1 MRPDAEIVE
10 DVGLQVSMLKLE
22 KLELRGFKSFG
33 DETEVTFPG
42 AITAIVGPNGC
53 GKSNIAD
60 GILWV
65 LGEQSAR
72 SLRGT
77 RMEDVIFQGSRS
89 RPAVGMTEVVLTLSA
104 VTDIELSGNGAGS
117 EDAATDDGDEAPARS
132 RPARKIQAGDV
143 ITVARRLYRSG
154 TSEYF
159 IDGQHVRLRDIYD
172 LFAGTGLG
180 PGHYAIIGQDRI
192 SELINAKPYER
203 RAIIEE
209 AAGITKFRLRQRAIE
224 LRLESTRQNLARIN
238 DIIAEVERQVASLK
252 RQAARARR
260 YRRLREELRT
270 LLRILFRLEHRRVTD
285 ELVTVEAQIE
295 TLARE
300 KARVSAE
307 ISRLESEQ
315 RQFVERSRQNETH
328 VRQIRERLAQ
338 ADLEIERAMSRRT
351 HAQQQQAEMARRF
364 AELERDEYALGE
376 RMKVISLE
384 QTRLRAERD
393 RLASEIAQ
401 SEGHLAEAEG
411 EHAHLLAEVKLREE
425 ALERLRARFVEAV
438 NAAATLR
445 NARQQVE
452 EAIRRIDLRL
462 NSLRSEGDRARQRRA
477 ELLKERQRLAGEIEQ
492 LREHVA
498 TLVRT
503 RDEIESALAQ
513 ARAAEAAER
522 NELAEQERT
531 RIAWENRLQSL
542 IELDAHHAYYSEAVQ
557 YVFGLPEAQ
566 GELHL
571 LGTLA
576 DRAQVD
582 PRWEKMVEAVLGERL
597 QAILV
602 PSLEDAQRAI
612 ELLTRAGAGRAQ
624 FLVVG
629 ISGGQGNGGT
639 AASSA
644 SLTTDHT
651 DKSSL
656 SFVRVLGLD
665 PIVQAAFV
673 RAYPEYETAEVV
685 RDRDAAIE
693 RSLADPCRLFVTP
706 EGEWI
711 RGGCL
716 LSGGADPGCAVG
728 LLAVKREI
736 RELRTLL
743 DQLTEHLQVQERR
756 LADHRTRIEAQ
767 AQQLDAC
774 GSALREQEKTLFEK
788 EVRFSEIEREIERVD
803 QQLRVV
809 AFEQTDAEAERA
821 KALAEHAQLE
831 GERARSE
838 EELRELEDRNQQL
851 QAEIALLR
859 EKTAQAAEN
868 VSRVRVQLAA
878 ANERKQSLSQHLRHL
893 DDEYAECERRHER
906 IGWEKQAIT
915 SEGEALTRTFAE
927 VEEEITRLKAERSNL
942 EQTLNDAL
950 GHLAQVHQTSD
961 QIHHVGT
968 ELREKESSLRDQLSQ
983 AEVVRATLQSQ
994 AQFLRES
1001 CFAELART
1009 LEEIL
1014 SEPDELTT
1022 LPPVVDVSDPQA
1034 IKHRIE
1040 ELRRRL
1046 EEAGPVNMM
1055 ALDELQQMEERYQF
1069 LRRQREDIESSL
1081 ASTEQALQEIRR
1093 RSCHRFLEAFR
1104 AINENFSAMFQELFG
1119 GGHGEMVLLDPDNVL
1134 ESGIDIIAQ
1143 PPGKRLQNIHLLS
1156 GGEKALAALAL
1167 LLAIFRYR
1175 PSPFCVLDEVDA
1187 ALDDVNVARFS
1198 QKIIEMSERTQ
1209 FIVITHNK
1217 ETMEAAHVL
1226 YGVTMEEPGVSKLV
1240 SVRLQ

>member
-1 MRPDAEIVE
+1 
-10 DVGLQVSMLKLE
+10 MLKLE

-33 DETEVTFPG
+33 DETEITFPG

-89 RPAVGMTEVVLTLSA
+89 RPPVGMTEVVLTLSA
-104 VTDIELSGNGAGS
+104 VADIEISANGAGA
-117 EDAATDDGDEAPARS
+117 EDEATDDDDGSRGRS
-132 RPARKIQAGDV
+132 RLTRKIRAGEV

-270 LLRILFRLEHRRVTD
+270 LLRILFRLEYRRIAD
-285 ELVTVEAQIE
+285 ELETVQAQIE
-295 TLARE
+295 TLAQE
-300 KARVSAE
+300 KAQLLAE

-315 RQFVERSRQNETH
+315 RDLVERSRRDEAH
-328 VRQIRERLAQ
+328 VHEIRERLAR
-338 ADLEIERAMSRRT
+338 ADLEIERATSRRT
-351 HAQQQQAEMARRF
+351 NAEQQQAELIRRF
-364 AELERDEYALGE
+364 AELERDEHALKE
-376 RMKVISLE
+376 RMTVISRE
-384 QTRLRAERD
+384 QTRLRAEAD
-393 RLASEIAQ
+393 QLASEIAQ
-401 SEGHLAEAEG
+401 REGQLADAES
-411 EHAHLLAEVKLREE
+411 EHARLLADVRSQEE

-445 NARQQVE
+445 NARQQIE

-462 NSLRSEGDRARQRRA
+462 KNLRSEGDRARQRRA
-477 ELLKERQRLAGEIEQ
+477 ELLRERQQLADEIER

-503 RDEIESALAQ
+503 RDEIASALAQ
-513 ARAAEAAER
+513 ARAIEAAER

-542 IELDAHHAYYSEAVQ
+542 IELDAHHAYYSDAVQ
-557 YVFGLPEAQ
+557 YILHLPEAQ
-566 GELHL
+566 DELHL

-576 DRAQVD
+576 DKVQVD

-602 PSLEDAQRAI
+602 PSLEDAWRAI
-612 ELLTRAGAGRAQ
+612 ERLTRAGAGRAQ

-629 ISGGQGNGGT
+629 IGGGQGNGGT

-644 SLTTDHT
+644 APTKNDAQTGE
-651 DKSSL
+651 SSS
-656 SFVRVLGLD
+656 SFMRILGLD
-665 PIVQAAFV
+665 PMVQAAFA

-685 RDRDAAIE
+685 RDRDAAVE
-693 RSLADPCRLFVTP
+693 RSLADPGRLFVTP
-706 EGEWI
+706 EGEWV

-736 RELRTLL
+736 RELRARL
-743 DQLTEHLQVQERR
+743 DQLTEHLRIRQRR
-756 LADHRTRIEAQ
+756 LADHHADIEACEEK
-767 AQQLDAC
+767 LGAC
-774 GSALREQEKTLFEK
+774 ESELREQEKTLFEK

-809 AFEQTDAEAERA
+809 AFEQTDAMAERTKALDAQAQIEAE
-821 KALAEHAQLE
+821 L
-831 GERARSE
+831 ARSE
-838 EELRELEDRNQQL
+838 EELRELEGRSQQL
-851 QAEIALLR
+851 QAEIALFR
-859 EKTAQAAEN
+859 EKITEAAER
-868 VSRVRVQLAA
+868 VSHVRVQLAA
-878 ANERKQSLSQHLRHL
+878 ANERKQSLSHRLRHL
-893 DDEYAECERRHER
+893 DDEYAECERRGER
-906 IGWEKQAIT
+906 IGWEKRAIT
-915 SEGEALTRTFAE
+915 AE
-927 VEEEITRLKAERSNL
+927 RETLSHTLEEVDAEISRLLAERSDL
-942 EQTLNDAL
+942 EEALNDAL

-961 QIHHVGT
+961 HAHRAVT

-983 AEVVRATLQSQ
+983 AEIARATLQSQ
-994 AQFLRES
+994 AQFLHES
-1001 CFAELART
+1001 CFAELAHT
-1009 LEEIL
+1009 LEEVL
-1014 SEPDELTT
+1014 AQPDDLTT
-1022 LPPVVDVSDPQA
+1022 LSPTVDVTDPQA

-1055 ALDELQQMEERYQF
+1055 ALDELQQAEQRYEF
-1069 LRRQREDIESSL
+1069 LRRQREDIERSL

-1093 RSCHRFLEAFR
+1093 RSRQRFLDAFH

-1119 GGHGEMVLLDPDNVL
+1119 GGRGEMILLDPENIL

-1198 QKIIEMSERTQ
+1198 QKLIEMSERTQ

>member
-1 MRPDAEIVE
+1 
-10 DVGLQVSMLKLE
+10 MLKLE

-33 DETEVTFPG
+33 DETEITFPG

-117 EDAATDDGDEAPARS
+117 GDEGMDDGNEPRAHS
-132 RPARKIQAGDV
+132 RLARKIQAGDV

-192 SELINAKPYER
+192 SELINARPYER

-260 YRRLREELRT
+260 YRRLREEMRT

-285 ELVTVEAQIE
+285 ELATVEAQIE
-295 TLARE
+295 TLERE

-315 RQFVERSRQNETH
+315 RQLVERSRQDEAH
-328 VRQIRERLAQ
+328 VREIRERLAH
-338 ADLEIERAMSRRT
+338 ADLEIERARSRRT
-351 HAQQQQAEMARRF
+351 HAEQQQAELTRRL
-364 AELERDEYALGE
+364 AELERDEHALTE
-376 RMKVISLE
+376 RMRVISGE
-384 QTRLRAERD
+384 QTRLQVEGD
-393 RLASEIAQ
+393 QLASEIAQ
-401 SEGHLAEAEG
+401 RDGQLAEAES
-411 EHAHLLAEVKLREE
+411 EHARLLAEVRRQEE

-438 NAAATLR
+438 NAAAALR
-445 NARQQVE
+445 NSRQQIE

-462 NSLRSEGDRARQRRA
+462 KNLRSEGDRARQRRA
-477 ELLKERQRLAGEIEQ
+477 ELLRERQQLADESER

-498 TLVRT
+498 MLVRI
-503 RDEIESALAQ
+503 RDEIESALAH
-513 ARAAEAAER
+513 ARATEAAER
-522 NELAEQERT
+522 NELAEHERT

-557 YVFGLPEAQ
+557 YVFRLPEE
-566 GELHL
+566 ELHL

-576 DRAQVD
+576 DRVQVD

-602 PSLEDAQRAI
+602 PSLEDARRAT
-612 ELLTRAGAGRAQ
+612 EQLTRAGAGRAE

-629 ISGGQGNGGT
+629 IGGGQGNGGAAPF
-639 AASSA
+639 AASS
-644 SLTTDHT
+644 TTDHT
-651 DKSSL
+651 QTAESSV
-656 SFVRVLGLD
+656 SFIRVLGLD

-685 RDRDAAIE
+685 RDRDVAFE
-693 RSLADPCRLFVTP
+693 RSLADPGRLFVTP

-716 LSGGADPGCAVG
+716 VSGGADPACAVG

-736 RELRTLL
+736 RELRARL
-743 DQLTEHLQVQERR
+743 DQLTEQLRVRERR
-756 LADHRTRIEAQ
+756 LADHRADIEAHEEK
-767 AQQLDAC
+767 LSAC
-774 GSALREQEKTLFEK
+774 ESERREQEKILFEK

-809 AFEQTDAEAERA
+809 AFEQTEAGAERT
-821 KALAEHAQLE
+821 KALAEQAQLE
-831 GERARSE
+831 AELARSE
-838 EELRELEDRNQQL
+838 EELHDLEGRSQQL

-859 EKTAQAAEN
+859 EKITEATEH
-868 VSRVRVQLAA
+868 VSHMRVQRAA
-878 ANERKQSLSQHLRHL
+878 ANERRQSLSQRLRHL
-893 DDEYAECERRHER
+893 DDEYAECERRRER
-906 IGWEKQAIT
+906 IGWEKRAIT
-915 SEGEALTRTFAE
+915 AERETLSRTIEE
-927 VEEEITRLKAERSNL
+927 VEAEISRLLAERSNL
-942 EQTLNDAL
+942 EEALNDAL

-961 QIHHVGT
+961 DAHCAVT
-968 ELREKESSLRDQLSQ
+968 ELRAKESSLRDQLSQ
-983 AEVVRATLQSQ
+983 AEISRATLQSQ
-994 AQFLRES
+994 AQFLQES
-1001 CFAELART
+1001 CFAELAHS
-1009 LEEIL
+1009 LEEVL
-1014 SEPDELTT
+1014 AQPDDLTT
-1022 LPPVVDVSDPQA
+1022 LSPTADVNDLEA

-1055 ALDELQQMEERYQF
+1055 ALDELQQAEERYKF

-1093 RSCHRFLEAFR
+1093 RSRQRFLDAFR

-1119 GGHGEMVLLDPDNVL
+1119 GGHGEMVLLDPDNLL

-1198 QKIIEMSERTQ
+1198 QKLIEMSERTQ